1 MWVGFCQWQ
10 KGLLSFSWK
19 LFSFHF
25 SGLVMKNL
33 VRSSWEHIALKSAR
47 ICHLETGWRSPW
59 KSAWCRL
66 SRSMSN
72 SKEYIGIPSH
82 ITGRTIN
89 SIMFWKLITPKTQTG
104 MMMMMITWWWMIAQR
119 TPSCCSSRS
128 SPYSIEFTG
137 ITITWLWTTTTTTTT
152 TPVIY
157 VVIILLPS
165 QSPLHLQYCR

>member
-19 LFSFHF
+19 LFSFSF
-25 SGLVMKNL
+25 FGLVMEDL
-33 VRSSWEHIALKSAR
+33 ARSSQEHIALKSAR

-59 KSAWCRL
+59 KSAWCRP

-72 SKEYIGIPSH
+72 SMEYIGIPSY
-82 ITGRTIN
+82 ITGRTMS

-104 MMMMMITWWWMIAQR
+104 MMMMMITWWWTIAQR
-119 TPSCCSSRS
+119 TSSCCSSRS

-137 ITITWLWTTTTTTTT
+137 ITITWLWTTTT
-152 TPVIY
+152 VIY
-157 VVIILLPS
+157 AVIILLPS